1 MIKKNTD
8 KKKIQPKIIKSG
20 GTGWNWRN
28 TVLELDME
36 STVWPVHEG
45 SLDTGL
51 DQLGKDL
58 NIPAQSLLPCMVR
71 FLVDVILSV
80 VCRGDPLVAQSVKN
94 LPADQ
99 ETSVWSLGQED
110 PLEKRMAPH
119 SSILAWRIPWTEEP
133 GGLQSLG
140 QQRVRHNWATITF
153 TLMMRHES
161 WLQDALS
168 LGRILKFLTQK
179 PL

>member
-1 MIKKNTD
+1 
-8 KKKIQPKIIKSG
+8 
-20 GTGWNWRN
+20 
-28 TVLELDME
+28 ME

-58 NIPAQSLLPCMVR
+58 NIPAQSLLPRMVH
-71 FLVDVILSV
+71 FLVDVILFV
-80 VCRGDPLVAQSVKN
+80 VCRGVPLVAQSVRN

-99 ETSVWSLGQED
+99 ETWVWPLGQED
-110 PLEKRMAPH
+110 PLEKRTAPH

-133 GGLQSLG
+133 GGPQSMG
-140 QQRVRHNWATITF
+140 RQRVGHDLGTNTF

-161 WLQDALS
+161 WLQDALC

-179 PL
+179 PLRTWFLPRARCRH